1 MTPQAVPRPWFAT
14 LDRAVGIVVVSGR
27 WLGLPVALLLFV
39 QWPLRDLVRA
49 YSREANDLGQWLFAL
64 YVSFA
69 MTFASREHT
78 HLAADALARRYSA
91 RTRDMIVRAGAAF
104 CVMPW
109 SLFILV
115 AGGPA
120 VVQSIGQLEGFPD
133 TYNPGYFIVK
143 ASAWLLALLLFLQA
157 LLDLLRPIQRE

>member
-1 MTPQAVPRPWFAT
+1 MTRQTASRPGFAA
-14 LDRAVGIVVVSGR
+14 LDRAVGTLVISGR
-27 WLGLPVALLLFV
+27 WLVLPVAVILFA
-39 QWPLRDLVRA
+39 QWPLREVVKA
-49 YSREANDLGQWLFAL
+49 WSRDANDLGQWLFAL
-64 YVSFA
+64 YVSLA
-69 MTFASREHT
+69 MTFASREHA

-91 RTRDMIVRAGAAF
+91 RTRDLIARAGAAF
-104 CVMPW
+104 CVLPW

-120 VVQSIGQLEGFPD
+120 VLLAIRQLEGFPD

-157 LLDLLRPIQRE
+157 LLDLLRPPARE

>member
-1 MTPQAVPRPWFAT
+1 MTRSAATRSWFNAA
-14 LDRAVGIVVVSGR
+14 DRIVGTVVASAR
-27 WLGLPVALLLFV
+27 WLVVPVALILFA
-39 QWPLRDLVRA
+39 QWPLRDLVKA
-49 YSREANDLGQWLFAL
+49 WSRDANDLGQWLFAL

-69 MTFASREHT
+69 MTFASREQA
-78 HLAADALARRYSA
+78 HLAADAVARGYSA
-91 RTRDMIVRAGAAF
+91 RTRDLIARAGAAL

-120 VVQSIGQLEGFPD
+120 VLLSIRQLEGFPD

-143 ASAWLLALLLFLQA
+143 ASAWLLALLLFVQA
-157 LLDLLRPIQRE
+157 LLDLLRPARRE

>member
-1 MTPQAVPRPWFAT
+1 MPAIAA
-14 LDRAVGIVVVSGR
+14 LDRAVATLVVAAR
-27 WLGLPVALLLFV
+27 WLVLPVALILFA
-39 QWPLRDLVRA
+39 QWPLRDLVKA
-49 YSREANDLGQWLFAL
+49 WSRDANDLGQWLFAL

-69 MTFASREHT
+69 MTYASRESA

-91 RTRDMIVRAGAAF
+91 RTRDLIARAGAAF
-104 CVMPW
+104 CILPW

-115 AGGPA
+115 AAGPA
-120 VVQSIGQLEGFPD
+120 VLQSIGQLEGFPD

-157 LLDLLRPIQRE
+157 LLDLLRPIPRE